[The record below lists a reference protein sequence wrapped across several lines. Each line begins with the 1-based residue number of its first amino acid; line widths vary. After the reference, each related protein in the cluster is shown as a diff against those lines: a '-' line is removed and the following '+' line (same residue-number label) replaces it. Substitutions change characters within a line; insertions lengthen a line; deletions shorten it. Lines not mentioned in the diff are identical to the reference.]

1 MVAPHI
7 SARIGALLAEA
18 HRAGLRAN
26 ARIEAGYL
34 LVEFAAADGSGVLLE
49 GFGEAPTCGE
59 YYTLLPLAV
68 RSPSARRPLAV
79 RSPLLLRHQGC
90 GLPPAWESPQDPP
103 LRAWA
108 ARLLP
113 FPAATCFEADVRSPH
128 MALPWIAQLRPAG
141 DHTLLVARAA
151 NRSHTGTT
159 LPPTGPLG
167 GLAWFADLARALG
180 STFPPGGSFPEGKF
194 LQEPN
199 FHGIAVGSLRRPSL
213 PPPPPPNGPNA
224 PTPATLPL
232 IGRPP
237 AVQNAP
243 PLAATVVSQERPKKS

>member
-18 HRAGLRAN
+18 HRAGLRAS
-26 ARIEAGYL
+26 ARIDAGYL
-34 LVEFAAADGSGVLLE
+34 ALEFAASDGTGVFFE
-49 GFGEAPTCGE
+49 SFGDGPSCGE
-59 YYTLLPLAV
+59 YYTLL
-68 RSPSARRPLAV
+68 PLAV

-90 GLPPAWESPQDPP
+90 GLPPVWESPHDPP

-113 FPAATCFEADVRSPH
+113 FPAATCFEADARSPH
-128 MALPWIAQLRPAG
+128 VPLPWIAQLRPAG
-141 DHTLLVARAA
+141 EHALLVARAA
-151 NRSHTGTT
+151 NRSHTGT
-159 LPPTGPLG
+159 LHAAIGPLG

-194 LQEPN
+194 LQEPS
-199 FHGIAVGSLRRPSL
+199 FHGVAIGSLRRPSL
-213 PPPPPPNGPNA
+213 PPPPPANGPTGQNA
-224 PTPATLPL
+224 PTAATLPL
-232 IGRPP
+232 GRPP
-237 AVQNAP
+237 AVPNAPPQAPPTGP